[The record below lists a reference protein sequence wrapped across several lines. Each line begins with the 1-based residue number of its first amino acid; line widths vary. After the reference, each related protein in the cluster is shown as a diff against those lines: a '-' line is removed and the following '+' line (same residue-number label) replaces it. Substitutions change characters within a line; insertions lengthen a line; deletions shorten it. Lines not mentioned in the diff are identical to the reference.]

1 MANELVARKGLKALA
16 ASSVTGGLTVDT
28 LTAASLAYPS
38 ADGTSGQAIVTN
50 GSGTLSFASFLASGD
65 NVSDL
70 TNDAGYL
77 VSGDNISVL
86 TNNSGYI
93 TDITAETLGSLSDV
107 TITSAADTDV
117 LQYNGSAWVNVD
129 VETVGVTTLAG
140 LTDTS
145 VSGASDGDFLIYSSN
160 AWVRA
165 SVAVGDLSDGGDYST
180 TAEADALYVPLSQKG
195 AANGVAT
202 LDGSGLVPSSQ
213 LPSYVDDVLEY
224 ANESSFPASGEAGK
238 LYVDLSDNS
247 VHRWSG
253 SAYVNITDYSTPG
266 HTHVAADITDFDA
279 EVDNQIAAANI
290 GDLANVTISSIA
302 TNEILQWNGS
312 AFINQTFAE
321 ANIAAADHTH
331 THDDITDFDTE
342 SAAIADTQIAAASIA
357 DLSDVGA
364 LGSSGQVYVSSGSA
378 LVATT
383 LDHDNISDFD
393 SAVTALIGDNPEA
406 LGDLTD
412 VTITSVANGEFLKY
426 TGSNWANVD
435 IAISDVTSLQT
446 TLNDKLED
454 ITAESIGDL
463 SDVTITGHAN
473 GDVLTS
479 DGTDFHF
486 VTPVVAQISAVAIG
500 SDGATLVT
508 TATHSSNRCAY
519 HVDYA
524 ITNSSGA
531 MRTGTLMVV
540 TNNSAVE
547 LTDMSTNSIGTE
559 ADIPEFSA
567 NNNGSALEIKI
578 TDGSGYTFQGLQRN
592 VFAN

>member
-38 ADGTSGQAIVTN
+38 ADGSAGQAIVTN
-50 GSGTLSFASFLASGD
+50 GSGTLSFSSFLASGD

-107 TITSAADTDV
+107 TITSAANTNV
-117 LQYNGSAWVNVD
+117 LQYNGAAWVNVAAN
-129 VETVGVTTLAG
+129 TVGVTTLAD

-145 VSGASDGDFLIYSSN
+145 VSGAQDGEFLTYSSN
-160 AWVRA
+160 AWVRTVV
-165 SVAVGDLSDGGDYST
+165 SVTDLSDGDDYST

-195 AANGVAT
+195 AANGVAE
-202 LDGSGLVPSSQ
+202 LDGSGLVPSAQ

-224 ANESSFPASGEAGK
+224 ANESSFPGTGEAGK

-266 HTHVAADITDFDA
+266 HTHVAADITDFDT
-279 EVDNQIAAANI
+279 EVDNQIAAAVI
-290 GDLANVTISSIA
+290 GDLNNVTISSIGS
-302 TNEILQWNGS
+302 NEILQWNGS
-312 AFINQTFAE
+312 AFVNQTFAE

-331 THDDITDFDTE
+331 THDDITDFDSEVT
-342 SAAIADTQIAAASIA
+342 SIADTQIAAASIA

-364 LGSSGQVYVSSGSA
+364 VGTSGQVYVSNGSA

-393 SAVTALIGDNPEA
+393 TAVTTLIGDNPEA

-412 VTITSVANGEFLKY
+412 VTISSAAAGEFLRY
-426 TGSNWANVD
+426 SGSAWVD
-435 IAISDVTSLQT
+435 AAIAISDVTSLQT
-446 TLNDKLED
+446 ELNGKLEN
-454 ITAESIGDL
+454 ITAENLGDL
-463 SDVTITGHAN
+463 ANVTTSGHAN
-473 GDVLTS
+473 GDILQS

-500 SDGATLVT
+500 SDAATLVT
-508 TATHSSNRCAY
+508 TADHSSSKCAY

-524 ITNSSGA
+524 ITNSGGA

-540 TNNSAVE
+540 TNNTDIE

-592 VFAN
+592 VFAG

>member
-28 LTAASLAYPS
+28 LTAASIAYPT

-86 TNNSGYI
+86 NNNSGYI

-107 TITSAADTDV
+107 TITSVASTNV
-117 LQYNGSAWVNVD
+117 LQYNGSAWVNVAAN
-129 VETVGVTTLAG
+129 TVGVTTLAD
-140 LTDTS
+140 LTDTDTAGANDDDVLS
-145 VSGASDGDFLIYSSN
+145 YQSGT
-160 AWVRA
+160 WVRTGFDH
-165 SVAVGDLSDGGDYST
+165 SMLSDSDDYST
-180 TAEADALYVPLSQKG
+180 TAEADALYIPLSQKG
-195 AANGVAT
+195 ANGGVAT
-202 LDGSGLVPSSQ
+202 LDSGGLVPSAQ

-224 ANESSFPASGEAGK
+224 ATEGDFPTTGEAGK

-266 HTHVAADITDFDA
+266 HTHVAADITDFDT
-279 EVDNQIAAANI
+279 EVDNQIAAADI
-290 GDLANVTISSIA
+290 GDLNNVTISSIA
-302 TNEILQWNGS
+302 SNEILQWNGS
-312 AFINQTFAE
+312 AFVNATLAE
-321 ANIAAADHTH
+321 AGIAAANHTH

-364 LGSSGQVYVSSGSA
+364 VGSNGQVYVSNGSA

-393 SAVTALIGDNPEA
+393 TAVTDLIGDNPEA

-412 VTITSVANGEFLKY
+412 VTITSVANGNFLKY
-426 TGSNWANVD
+426 TGSNWANVN

-446 TLNDKLED
+446 SLNAKLED
-454 ITAESIGDL
+454 ITSESIGDL
-463 SDVTITGHAN
+463 ADVTITGHAN

-486 VTPVVAQISAVAIG
+486 VTPVVQNISAVAIG
-500 SDGATLVT
+500 SDAATLVT
-508 TATHSSNRCAY
+508 TADQTSSKCGY
-519 HVDYA
+519 HVDYV
-524 ITNSSGA
+524 ITNSGGA

-540 TNNSAVE
+540 TNNTNIE
-547 LTDMSTNSIGTE
+547 LTDFSTNSIGTE

-567 NNNGSALEIKI
+567 NNNGGALEIKI

-592 VFAN
+592 LFVG